1 MKKLLLAATVA
12 TLAMNA
18 AQAAPTLYGKL
29 NVTLDQ
35 IDKNGFKDE
44 SVTKVNSNAS
54 RIGVKGEEK
63 LTENLSAVYLI
74 EWQIDADGDQSQSFS
89 NRNRFIGL
97 KSEGVGTLK
106 VGQYDS
112 YFKTAAGNNQDI
124 YNDHNELDMTAILAG
139 EDRLK
144 NVIGNN
150 QDIYNDHNE
159 LDMTAILAG
168 EDRLKNVI
176 GFETDKKLLGGLAF
190 NIMFQQ
196 GEESSTKE
204 NAANGYKGSRDGF
217 GDGVSASITYDNKDY
232 GLAAAVAGNY
242 GIASKYG
249 AYGLSGIY
257 TDAIRV
263 TGSLDFT
270 KLGFDGFVLG
280 ALWQTAQPTDDT
292 VTTTSGSDVTSY
304 KGLQEDAYGVTAAYK
319 IPSTPIKLKAQYI
332 SATTESNGRDD
343 RKQDLYGLG
352 ADYQIN
358 KQARF
363 YGVVGQQKRDWLVK
377 DDKKT
382 TIGLG
387 MEYNF

>member
-54 RIGVKGEEK
+54 RIGIKGEEK

-74 EWQIDADGDQSQSFS
+74 EWQINADGDGDQSFT

-112 YFKTAAGNNQDI
+112 YFKTAAGSNQDI
-124 YNDHNELDMTAILAG
+124 F
-139 EDRLK
+139 
-144 NVIGNN
+144 
-150 QDIYNDHNE
+150 NDHNE

-176 GFETDKKLLGGLAF
+176 GFETDKKLLGGLAL
-190 NIMFQQ
+190 NVMFQQ
-196 GEESSTKE
+196 GEESSSTE
-204 NAANGYKGSRDGF
+204 NSSKGYKGSRDGF
-217 GDGVSASITYDNKDY
+217 GDGVSASLTYDNKDY
-232 GLAAAVAGNY
+232 GLAAAVAANY
-242 GIASKYG
+242 GIASKYS
-249 AYGLSGIY
+249 AYSLSGIY
-257 TDAIRV
+257 TDAVRV

-292 VTTTSGSDVTSY
+292 VTTTSGTPAVITTY

>member
-63 LTENLSAVYLI
+63 LTDSLSAVYLA
-74 EWQIDADGDQSQSFS
+74 EWGVSTDGAGSDADWGM
-89 NRNRFIGL
+89 RNRFVGI
-97 KSEGVGTLK
+97 KSDGIATLK
-106 VGQYDS
+106 IGQFDS
-112 YFKTAAGNNQDI
+112 YLKTAAGNNQDI
-124 YNDHNELDMTAILAG
+124 FNDHTELDMTKVLAG
-139 EDRLK
+139 EDRLS
-144 NVIGNN
+144 
-150 QDIYNDHNE
+150 
-159 LDMTAILAG
+159 
-168 EDRLKNVI
+168 NVI

-196 GEESSTKE
+196 GEQNE
-204 NAANGYKGSRDGF
+204 NATTKDPVTGKDVTIPLTNAAVGQKGSRNGF
-217 GDGVSASITYDNKDY
+217 GDGISTSITYENKDF
-232 GLAAAVAGNY
+232 GLAAAVAGNFAV
-242 GIASKYG
+242 ASKYN
-249 AYGLSGIY
+249 AYSLSGVY

-263 TGSLDFT
+263 TGSLDL
-270 KLGFDGFVLG
+270 KPAGLDGLVLG
-280 ALWQTAQPTDDT
+280 GLWQTAQPTDDT
-292 VTTTSGSDVTSY
+292 VTGF
-304 KGLQEDAYGVTAAYK
+304 KGLKENAFGVTGAYA
-319 IPSTPIKLKAQYI
+319 IPSTPIKLKAEYI
-332 SATTESNGRDD
+332 SAKTEVDGKED
-343 RKQDLYGLG
+343 RKNDLYGVG

-363 YGVVGQQKRDWLVK
+363 YGVVGQQKIDWQK
-377 DDKKT
+377 DNDKKT

>member
-63 LTENLSAVYLI
+63 LTDNLSAVYLI
-74 EWQIDADGDQSQSFS
+74 EWQFNADGDGDQSFS
-89 NRNRFIGL
+89 NRNRYVGI
-97 KSEGVGTLK
+97 KSEGIGTLK
-106 VGQYDS
+106 VGQFDS
-112 YFKTAAGNNQDI
+112 YFKNAAGNNQDI
-124 YNDHNELDMTAILAG
+124 FNDHNELDMTA
-139 EDRLK
+139 
-144 NVIGNN
+144 V
-150 QDIYNDHNE
+150 
-159 LDMTAILAG
+159 LAG

-196 GEESSTKE
+196 GEESS
-204 NAANGYKGSRDGF
+204 AADSAAKGKKGSRDGF
-217 GDGVSASITYDNKDY
+217 GDGVSTSITYENKNI
-232 GLAAAVAGNY
+232 GLAAAVAGNF
-242 GIASKYG
+242 GVASKYS
-249 AYGLSGIY
+249 AYSLSDIY

-263 TGSLDFT
+263 TGSLDLT
-270 KLGFDGFVLG
+270 PAGVDGLVFG

-292 VTTTSGSDVTSY
+292 VTTSAGTPAVVTSY
-304 KGLQEDAYGVTAAYK
+304 KGLQEDAYGVTAAYT
-319 IPSTPIKLKAQYI
+319 IPSTPIKLKAEYI
-332 SATTESNGRDD
+332 SATTESDGRKD
-343 RKQDLYGLG
+343 RKQDLYGVG

-358 KQARF
+358 KQTRF

>member
-35 IDKNGFKDE
+35 IDNNGFKDE
-44 SVTKVNSNAS
+44 SVTKVNSNNS

-63 LTENLSAVYLI
+63 LTDNLSAVYLI
-74 EWQIDADGDQSQSFS
+74 EWQFNADGDGDQSFS
-89 NRNRFIGL
+89 NRNRFVGV
-97 KSEGVGTLK
+97 KSAGVATLK

-124 YNDHNELDMTAILAG
+124 FNDHNELDMTA
-139 EDRLK
+139 
-144 NVIGNN
+144 V
-150 QDIYNDHNE
+150 
-159 LDMTAILAG
+159 LAG

-196 GEESSTKE
+196 GEESEAADSTAKGKE
-204 NAANGYKGSRDGF
+204 GGRDGF
-217 GDGVSASITYDNKDY
+217 GDGVSTSLTYENKDF
-232 GLAAAVAGNY
+232 GLAAAVAGNF
-242 GIASKYG
+242 GVASKYN
-249 AYGLSGIY
+249 AYSLSGIY
-257 TDAIRV
+257 TDAVRV
-263 TGSLDFT
+263 TGSLDLT
-270 KLGFDGFVLG
+270 PAGVDGLVFG

-292 VTTTSGSDVTSY
+292 VSTKSGTPAIVTSY
-304 KGLQEDAYGVTAAYK
+304 KGLQEDAYGVTAVYA

-332 SATTESNGRDD
+332 SATTEVDGRDD

-358 KQARF
+358 KQAKF
-363 YGVVGQQKRDWLVK
+363 FGIVGQQKRDWLTK

-382 TIGLG
+382 NIGLG

>member
-63 LTENLSAVYLI
+63 LTDKLSAVYLI
-74 EWQIDADGDQSQSFS
+74 EWQISADGDGDVFS
-89 NRNRFIGL
+89 NRNRYVGI
-97 KSEGVGTLK
+97 KSDGVATLK
-106 VGQYDS
+106 VGQFDS

-124 YNDHNELDMTAILAG
+124 F
-139 EDRLK
+139 
-144 NVIGNN
+144 
-150 QDIYNDHNE
+150 NDHNE

-196 GEESSTKE
+196 GEESSTKD
-204 NAANGYKGSRDGF
+204 NSVIGNKGSRDSF
-217 GDGVSASITYDNKDY
+217 GDGVSGSITYENKDF
-232 GLAAAVAGNY
+232 GLAAAVAANSS
-242 GIASKYG
+242 IASKYG
-249 AYGLSGIY
+249 AYSLSGIY
-257 TDAIRV
+257 SDAVRV
-263 TGSLDFT
+263 AGSLDLT
-270 KLGFDGFVLG
+270 KIGADGLVFG
-280 ALWQTAQPTDDT
+280 ALWQTSQPTDDT
-292 VTTTSGSDVTSY
+292 VLTTDGTKVTSY
-304 KGLQEDAYGVTAAYK
+304 KGLKEDAYGVTAAYT
-319 IPSTPIKLKAQYI
+319 IPSTPIRLKAEYI
-332 SATTESNGRDD
+332 SATTESDGRDD

>member
-54 RIGVKGEEK
+54 RIGIKGEEK

-74 EWQIDADGDQSQSFS
+74 EWQINADGDGDQSFT

-124 YNDHNELDMTAILAG
+124 FNDHNELDMTA
-139 EDRLK
+139 
-144 NVIGNN
+144 V
-150 QDIYNDHNE
+150 
-159 LDMTAILAG
+159 LAG

-190 NIMFQQ
+190 NVMFQQ
-196 GEESSTKE
+196 GEESSSTE
-204 NAANGYKGSRDGF
+204 NAAKGYKGSRDGF